1 MLKDNGFYFVP
12 LGGSEQFG
20 VNLNVYGC
28 DGDLLAVDCGIG
40 FADERFPGID
50 LLLPD
55 PAHLED
61 AREKLSGMIITHA
74 HEDHIGAVAHLW
86 DRLEC
91 PLYATPFTAEI
102 LRLKLNEQGF
112 KHVKVHEILP
122 GQRIEIGT
130 FHVEFAAVAH
140 SIPDSVALRIE
151 TKYGAVLHSGDW
163 NLDPAPVV
171 GPRTEAD
178 VFKDIGKRGILAYIG
193 DSTNADR
200 PGRSGSEKDVAGGL
214 AAVMKGRKGR
224 IAVTIF
230 SSNIGRVLSI
240 ARAAKACG
248 RDVGVVGRSLHRMI
262 GAGKALGYL
271 DEVDFISE
279 EDMGYLPDDRVV
291 LIMTGSQGEYRSA
304 LAKAARG
311 EHPAV
316 SLKRGDCVIFSSRP
330 IPGNE
335 KEIGEVKNN
344 LSAGGIDVVTANDT
358 EEIIH
363 VSGHPCQEEI
373 ADMFSWLKP
382 PCVIPVHGERTQLEA
397 HARFAEKCQVAQSII
412 PHNGTVIKLAPG
424 KPEVVDNIETGLLAV
439 DMRRIIPSDHS
450 SIIER
455 RKLQYTGTIHATLVL
470 DAKGKIMAQPK
481 VSTLGLID
489 QNDPVEKNFLEKL
502 HQEIVDIIDDM
513 SKDELADDHF
523 VSEEMRI
530 GLRRFSVHFL
540 GIKPLTTIHLIRV

>member
-1 MLKDNGFYFVP
+1 MLKDKGFYFVP
-12 LGGSEQFG
+12 LGGAEQFG

-28 DGDLLAVDCGIG
+28 DGDLLAVDCGLG

-55 PAHLED
+55 PAHLEE
-61 AREKLSGMIITHA
+61 ARDKLAGMIITHA

-91 PLYATPFTAEI
+91 PLYASPFTAEV
-102 LRLKLNEQGF
+102 LRLKLNEQGY
-112 KHVKVHEILP
+112 KKVKIHEVRP
-122 GQRIEIGT
+122 GQSVEIGS
-130 FHVEFAAVAH
+130 FNVEFAAVAH

-163 NLDPAPVV
+163 NLDPSPVV
-171 GPRTEAD
+171 GPRTEAK
-178 VFKDIGKRGILAYIG
+178 VFQDIGKRGILAYIG

-200 PGRSGSEKDVAGGL
+200 PGTSGSEKDVAAGL
-214 AAVMKGRKGR
+214 AAVMKGHKGK

-262 GAGKALGYL
+262 GVGKALGYL
-271 DEVDFISE
+271 DEAEFISE
-279 EDMGYLPDDRVV
+279 SDMGYLPDDRVV
-291 LIMTGSQGEYRSA
+291 MIMTGSQGEYRSA

-311 EHPAV
+311 EHPSV

-335 KEIGEVKNN
+335 KEIGAVKNN
-344 LSAGGIDVVTANDT
+344 LSGSGIDVITARDT
-358 EEIIH
+358 DEVIH
-363 VSGHPCQEEI
+363 VSGHPCQDEI
-373 ADMFSWLKP
+373 AAMFGWLKP

-397 HARFAEKCQVAQSII
+397 HARFAEKCQVGQSII

-424 KPEVVDNIETGLLAV
+424 KPKVVDNIETGLLAV
-439 DMRRIIPSDHS
+439 DQRRIIASDHQ
-450 SIIER
+450 SILTR
-455 RKLQYTGTIHATLVL
+455 RKLQYTGAIHATLVL
-470 DAKGKIMAQPK
+470 DGKGNIMADPR

-489 QNDPVEKNFLEKL
+489 EEDEAEKKFLEKL

-513 SKDELADDHF
+513 TDKELSDDHF

-530 GLRRFSVHFL
+530 GLRRFCVHFL
-540 GIKPLTTIHLIRV
+540 GIKPLTTIHLVRV